1 MDHTQ
6 LRAEFRA
13 LGVQNSFD
21 GSTVEFM
28 RSLLMRMYAGESAPA
43 QLLCVDTIRQ
53 QRRAEYTR
61 LLRSVSLEQLMTCLP
76 EPLWQHYMST
86 KWLKTGLALTSKEK
100 RMLAL
105 CHRVSFAELGVNPT
119 DRTTWQ
125 HARHVTN
132 YDWSYGWQRWLCHS
146 QAQLYLATHP
156 AVYRLYVGLYARLL
170 LRQRARHGS
179 WPPGVN
185 DEEHAKRCCVELRL
199 QLYNNKL
206 ALPSSTEHS
215 FSHLDC
221 DWVRGGCTE
230 TPAPQCVV
238 ATSPQHVDNQ
248 RVYTVRFVDVED
260 EVIRHEQ
267 QVSNGDAPAATWK
280 RPAPYHLP
288 RERHGAS
295 VGMARREPAG
305 TDFSGAH
312 SSGPELDVGDVLF
325 FDHLAAHSRRSWRLG
340 FTACRTRVWTRSLR
354 GS

>member
-1 MDHTQ
+1 VSVAVVRATIAEARAEEEQLRKRAACETMDHTQ

-119 DRTTWQ
+119 DRATWQ

-132 YDWSYGWQRWLCHS
+132 YDWSYGWQRPWPRFDPRPLGRR
-146 QAQLYLATHP
+146 LA
-156 AVYRLYVGLYARLL
+156 
-170 LRQRARHGS
+170 
-179 WPPGVN
+179 
-185 DEEHAKRCCVELRL
+185 
-199 QLYNNKL
+199 
-206 ALPSSTEHS
+206 
-215 FSHLDC
+215 
-221 DWVRGGCTE
+221 
-230 TPAPQCVV
+230 
-238 ATSPQHVDNQ
+238 
-248 RVYTVRFVDVED
+248 
-260 EVIRHEQ
+260 
-267 QVSNGDAPAATWK
+267 
-280 RPAPYHLP
+280 
-288 RERHGAS
+288 
-295 VGMARREPAG
+295 
-305 TDFSGAH
+305 
-312 SSGPELDVGDVLF
+312 
-325 FDHLAAHSRRSWRLG
+325 
-340 FTACRTRVWTRSLR
+340 
-354 GS
+354 